1 MEIKNITGFK
11 YKVVRFFGLKIL
23 DLYVIRKFLSSFFLA
38 IALILSI
45 VVIFDLSEKID
56 DFIESD
62 AQLKEILLEYY
73 LNFIPYFA
81 VLFSSLFAFIA
92 VIYFTSR
99 MAYNTEIIAI
109 LNSGMSFRRLLLPY
123 LISATLIAGLS
134 FYLSDRVIPNAN
146 KIKLEFEE
154 EFVRKR
160 PIRFKTKD
168 FHRQIEPGIYV
179 YLQNYSNVS
188 KVGYNFTIEKF
199 ENGELVSK
207 MFADQIRWDTAVN
220 KWQARRYYIR
230 TIDGLNETLE
240 EGKRIDTTLS
250 IHPDDFK
257 MRLNIVETMSLR
269 ELDEFI
275 KKQLMQGETNVT
287 AYQIERQN
295 RLSFPFAT
303 FILTLIGVA
312 VSSRKMRGGIGLQIA
327 RGRGRWGNGDA
338 GAARGVDQY
347 AESLRRGRAKAPK
360 AVRLCDDVVPVADI
374 ELKIP
379 VLQN

>member
-1 MEIKNITGFK
+1 MEGKDDTGFK
-11 YKVVRFFGLKIL
+11 YKIIRFLGLKIL
-23 DLYVIRKFLSSFFLA
+23 DLYVIRKFLGSFFLS

-56 DFIESD
+56 DFIESG
-62 AQLKEILLEYY
+62 AKLKEILFDYY

-81 VLFSSLFAFIA
+81 LLFSSLFAFIA

-109 LNSGMSFRRLLLPY
+109 LNSGMSFRRFLLPY
-123 LISATLIAGLS
+123 LISATLIASLS
-134 FYLSDRVIPNAN
+134 FYLSDRVIPGAN
-146 KIKLEFEE
+146 KVKLDFEE
-154 EFVRKR
+154 QYVRKR
-160 PIRFKTKD
+160 PVSFKTKN
-168 FHRQIEPGIYV
+168 FHRQIEPGVYV

-188 KVGYNFTIEKF
+188 RVGYNFTIEKF

-207 MFADQIRWDTAVN
+207 MFADQIRWDTTMN

-230 TIDGLNETLE
+230 TIDGLNETLV
-240 EGKRIDTTLS
+240 EGKEIDTTLS

-257 MRLNIVETMSLR
+257 MRLTIVETMSLK

-295 RLSFPFAT
+295 RISFPFST

-312 VSSRKMRGGIGLQIA
+312 VSSRKLRGGIGLQIA
-327 RGRGRWGNGDA
+327 I
-338 GAARGVDQY
+338 GVVISFTYILFTQFSKQF
-347 AESLRRGRAKAPK
+347 AIGGMLPVMFAVWLPNIFFLIVAVFLFRMAP
-360 AVRLCDDVVPVADI
+360 R
-374 ELKIP
+374 
-379 VLQN
+379 

>member
-1 MEIKNITGFK
+1 MERKDDTSLKHKII
-11 YKVVRFFGLKIL
+11 RMLGLKIL
-23 DLYVIRKFLSSFFLA
+23 DLYVIRKFLSTFFLS
-38 IALILSI
+38 IVLILSI

-56 DFIESD
+56 DFIESG
-62 AQLKEILLEYY
+62 ATAHEIIFDYY
-73 LNFIPYFA
+73 VNFIPYFG

-109 LNSGMSFRRLLLPY
+109 LNSGMSFRRFLVPY
-123 LISATLIAGLS
+123 LISATVIAALA
-134 FYLSDRVIPNAN
+134 FYLSDQVIPGAN
-146 KIKLEFEE
+146 KIKLDFEE
-154 EFVRKR
+154 KYVKKA
-160 PIRFKTKD
+160 PIKFKTKD
-168 FHRQIEPGIYV
+168 FHRQIEPGIYI

-199 ENGELVSK
+199 EDGELVSK

-220 KWQARRYYIR
+220 KWEARRYYIR
-230 TIDGLNETLE
+230 TIDGLNETIE
-240 EGKRIDTTLS
+240 EGKIIDTTLA

-257 MRLNIVETMSLR
+257 MRLTIVETMSFR

-275 KKQLMQGETNVT
+275 DKQLMQGETNVT

-295 RLSFPFAT
+295 RIAFPFSL

-327 RGRGRWGNGDA
+327 I
-338 GAARGVDQY
+338 GVVISFSYILFTQFSKQF
-347 AESLRRGRAKAPK
+347 AIGGL
-360 AVRLCDDVVPVADI
+360 LPVAAAVWLPNVFFFFVAI
-374 ELKIP
+374 YLFRLAP
-379 VLQN
+379 R

>member
-1 MEIKNITGFK
+1 MERKDDTSLTHKI
-11 YKVVRFFGLKIL
+11 VRFLGLKIL
-23 DLYVIRKFLSSFFLA
+23 DLYVIRKFLGTFFLA
-38 IALILSI
+38 IVLILTI

-56 DFIESD
+56 DFIESG
-62 AQLKEILLEYY
+62 AKMKEIIFDYY

-109 LNSGMSFRRLLLPY
+109 LSSGMSFRRFLVPY
-123 LISATLIAGLS
+123 LLSASVIAAMA
-134 FYLSDRVIPNAN
+134 FFLSDQVIPDAN
-146 KIKLEFEE
+146 KVKLDFEE
-154 EFVRKR
+154 AYVRKK
-160 PIRFKTKD
+160 PIKFKTKD
-168 FHRQIEPGIYV
+168 FHRQIEPGIYI

-199 ENGELVSK
+199 EDGELVSK

-230 TIDGLNETLE
+230 TIDGLKETIV
-240 EGKRIDTTLS
+240 EGRMIDTTLA

-269 ELDEFI
+269 ELDDFI
-275 KKQLMQGETNVT
+275 DKQLMQGETNVT
-287 AYQIERQN
+287 AYQIERHN
-295 RLSFPFAT
+295 RIAFPFSM

-327 RGRGRWGNGDA
+327 IGVVISFTYILFTQFSKQFAIGGLLPPM
-338 GAARGVDQY
+338 AAVWLPNLFFLIVAIYLFR
-347 AESLRRGRAKAPK
+347 LAP
-360 AVRLCDDVVPVADI
+360 R
-374 ELKIP
+374 
-379 VLQN
+379 

>member
-1 MEIKNITGFK
+1 MEIKNDTGIK
-11 YKVVRFFGLKIL
+11 YKIIRFFGLKIL

-56 DFIESD
+56 DFIESG
-62 AQLKEILLEYY
+62 AKLKEILFDYY

-92 VIYFTSR
+92 VIYFTSS

-109 LNSGMSFRRLLLPY
+109 LNSGMSFRRFLLPY
-123 LISATLIAGLS
+123 LISATLIASLS

-146 KIKLEFEE
+146 KVKLDFEE
-154 EFVRKR
+154 KFVRKK

-207 MFADQIRWDTAVN
+207 MFADQIRWDTTVN

-230 TIDGLNETLE
+230 TIEGLNETLE
-240 EGKRIDTTLS
+240 EGKMIDTTLS

-257 MRLNIVETMSLR
+257 MRLTIVETMSLR

-275 KKQLMQGETNVT
+275 KKQLMQGETNIT
-287 AYQIERQN
+287 AYQIERHN
-295 RLSFPFAT
+295 RISFPFST

-312 VSSRKMRGGIGLQIA
+312 VSSRKLRGGIGLQIA
-327 RGRGRWGNGDA
+327 T
-338 GAARGVDQY
+338 GVMISFTYILFTQFSKQF
-347 AESLRRGRAKAPK
+347 AIGGLLPVMLAVWLPNLFFLVVALFLFRLAP
-360 AVRLCDDVVPVADI
+360 R
-374 ELKIP
+374 
-379 VLQN
+379 

>member
-1 MEIKNITGFK
+1 MEGKDGTGFK
-11 YKVVRFFGLKIL
+11 YKIVRFLGLKIL
-23 DLYVIRKFLSSFFLA
+23 DLYVIRKFLGAFFLS

-56 DFIESD
+56 DFIESG
-62 AQLKEILLEYY
+62 AKLKEILFDYY

-81 VLFSSLFAFIA
+81 LLFSSLFAFIA

-109 LNSGMSFRRLLLPY
+109 LNSGMSFRRFLLPY
-123 LISATLIAGLS
+123 LISATLIASLS
-134 FYLSDRVIPNAN
+134 FYLSDRVIPGAN
-146 KIKLEFEE
+146 KVKLDFEE
-154 EFVRKR
+154 QYVNKR
-160 PIRFKTKD
+160 PISFKTKN
-168 FHRQIEPGIYV
+168 FHRQIEPGVYV

-188 KVGYNFTIEKF
+188 RVGYNFTIEKF

-207 MFADQIRWDTAVN
+207 MFADQIRWDTTSN

-230 TIDGLNETLE
+230 TIDGLNETLV
-240 EGKRIDTTLS
+240 EGKEIDTTLS
-250 IHPDDFK
+250 IHPDDFN
-257 MRLNIVETMSLR
+257 MRLTIVETMSLK

-295 RLSFPFAT
+295 RISFPFST

-312 VSSRKMRGGIGLQIA
+312 VSSRKLRGGIGLQIA
-327 RGRGRWGNGDA
+327 I
-338 GAARGVDQY
+338 GVVISFTYILFTQFSKQF
-347 AESLRRGRAKAPK
+347 AIGGLLPVMFAVWLPNIFFLIVAVFLFRMAP
-360 AVRLCDDVVPVADI
+360 R
-374 ELKIP
+374 
-379 VLQN
+379 